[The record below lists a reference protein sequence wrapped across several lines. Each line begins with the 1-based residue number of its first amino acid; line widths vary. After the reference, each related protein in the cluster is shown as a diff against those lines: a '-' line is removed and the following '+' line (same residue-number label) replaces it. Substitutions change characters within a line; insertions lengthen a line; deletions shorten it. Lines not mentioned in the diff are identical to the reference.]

1 MLATIE
7 EQKKSL
13 AHKLSI
19 IAEQQEDIDS
29 LSQKIQILEH
39 SISEDKDVIESQRE
53 IIEKYE
59 KKMID
64 QTQVITENEFLI
76 TESADKINV
85 LEKDLKNKE
94 EVYKEKLIE
103 IGRLKEEIES
113 KSAKL
118 QTITS
123 QYKKLQEE
131 GESMMERAAG
141 LHLQVEDLNA
151 KNKKYKKQVKFI
163 YDEKQKEI
171 DKLKD
176 KMLNGE
182 MEIIKFKALLKEREQ
197 SIAQMV
203 GKKNMSSDELN
214 NIVESNYKIFSEYER
229 STIKQDYER
238 QLEEQRE
245 KMGRDIQGKV
255 IRITELEEKYSTAM
269 LKIQELRVE
278 ISTIQQSKSKAESRK
293 FRDEK
298 AIMIKTLNDKD
309 KKIKSLEKDVEDLN
323 SKISGYE
330 NFLNEDQKASFS
342 KIQNLTKNMNQLKQ
356 MYTQIVNSESVR
368 QEKKILE
375 KRLLNRDKKIAKLEH
390 ELSVTRE
397 QWSYHKD
404 QAHILAAELN
414 KHVKTIDDRIY
425 NIYQLCDKIRN

>member
-397 QWSYHKD
+397 Q
-404 QAHILAAELN
+404 
-414 KHVKTIDDRIY
+414 
-425 NIYQLCDKIRN
+425 

>member
-309 KKIKSLEKDVEDLN
+309 KKIKSLEKDIEDLN

-397 QWSYHKD
+397 Q
-404 QAHILAAELN
+404 
-414 KHVKTIDDRIY
+414 
-425 NIYQLCDKIRN
+425 

>member
-13 AHKLSI
+13 AHKLST

-76 TESADKINV
+76 TENADKINV

-255 IRITELEEKYSTAM
+255 IRLTELEEKYSTAM

-309 KKIKSLEKDVEDLN
+309 KKIKSLEKDIEDLN

-397 QWSYHKD
+397 Q
-404 QAHILAAELN
+404 
-414 KHVKTIDDRIY
+414 
-425 NIYQLCDKIRN
+425 